1 MRINLLWYRN
11 RANGYQP
18 FITSCYCCYRLRII
32 KMMILCAVL
41 GLFRFAP
48 PRGGQQRQQ
57 QVVGV
62 VTGLSTTART
72 STAVPGVGPAAA
84 AVRMMLSGDWNTA
97 KRALQQPD
105 CCVVKVS
112 GLDRHLR
119 ALQNELVDHGL
130 VDVDLRSRIRGAAAA
145 SSSSLVVED
154 EGNPDVCSQ
163 DCCRVLESVGNVLD
177 NDNDQ
182 KKDEKRDLFGSAATI
197 AALEE
202 LARGMASLAPD
213 GRDIQDVHVRIV
225 SASNYRA
232 VDPMFHTDKC
242 PLRGY
247 VTLRGVGTEYMT
259 RPCSPW
265 EYLTLRSL
273 GRPRGD
279 SEPAVSVRESQELEF
294 IVMKGD
300 YYPHPE
306 ANNWR
311 WSNVFWQ
318 RAYACV
324 HRSPPGQ
331 GGRRVIISLD
341 LADGDDDR
349 EWYDAGH
356 KREWRSGMTQR
367 KSRLV
372 A

>member
-1 MRINLLWYRN
+1 
-11 RANGYQP
+11 
-18 FITSCYCCYRLRII
+18 
-32 KMMILCAVL
+32 MMILCAVL
-41 GLFRFAP
+41 GLFRFAQP
-48 PRGGQQRQQ
+48 PLRGGQQRQQ

-62 VTGLSTTART
+62 VTGLSTSTART
-72 STAVPGVGPAAA
+72 STVVPGVVPAAAA
-84 AVRMMLSGDWNTA
+84 AVRMMPSGEWNTA

-112 GLDRHLR
+112 GLDRHLQV
-119 ALQNELVDHGL
+119 LQNELVDKGL
-130 VDVDLRSRIRGAAAA
+130 VDVDLRLRIRGAAA
-145 SSSSLVVED
+145 SSSLLVVEE
-154 EGNPDVCSQ
+154 EGCDPDDVCTQ
-163 DCCRVLESVGNVLD
+163 DCRRVLESVLVSTTRTRSD
-177 NDNDQ
+177 DVYDVTDDDDQ
-182 KKDEKRDLFGSAATI
+182 KGGKNNRRDLFGSAATI

-202 LARGMASLAPD
+202 LARGMASLAPPTN
-213 GRDIQDVHVRIV
+213 GRKEVRDVHVRIV

-232 VDPMFHTDKC
+232 VDPSFHTDKC

-273 GRPRGD
+273 GRPPPPPPSLFRGGD
-279 SEPAVSVRESQELEF
+279 NSERAVSVREAQELEF

-300 YYPHPE
+300 YYPPPE
-306 ANNWR
+306 ANGL
-311 WSNVFWQ
+311 WSKVFWQ